1 MSLDDLQKRAKE
13 LARKAVE
20 LDKLGKK
27 EEAYTYYYKAAELL
41 LKLAEITKIKRLR
54 REYVEYA
61 NKYIQRC
68 YEIRGI
74 HPDEATTEESV
85 IEKEEMQVSEEERE
99 AYSIISDLVIK
110 ERPSV
115 SWSDIADLEDAKNA
129 IKEAI
134 ILPLK
139 HPEWFKG
146 ARKPWK
152 GILLFGPPGC
162 GKTLIARA
170 VASEIDATFLNV
182 DAASIFVK
190 WVGESEKRVK
200 ALFNYARKSSPS
212 VIFIDE
218 IDAMV
223 SSREIEGSSG
233 VEHRIKTQF
242 LTEMDGVLKKEN
254 ENVVV
259 LAATNLPWVLDIAI
273 RRRFEKRIY
282 IPLPD
287 FEARRRIFEIH
298 LKNLDLAEDVD
309 LNLLAKVTEFY
320 TGSDIALIC
329 REAAMMP
336 IRELGTSSFS
346 ENVVLRPIKM
356 SDFEE
361 ALRKI
366 KPSVSEKEV
375 LKYEQWAKEYGS
387 G

>member
-1 MSLDDLQKRAKE
+1 M
-13 LARKAVE
+13 
-20 LDKLGKK
+20 
-27 EEAYTYYYKAAELL
+27 
-41 LKLAEITKIKRLR
+41 AEITKIKRLR

-190 WVGESEKRVK
+190 WVGESEKELK
-200 ALFNYARKSSPS
+200 LYL
-212 VIFIDE
+212 I
-218 IDAMV
+218 ML
-223 SSREIEGSSG
+223 GS
-233 VEHRIKTQF
+233 
-242 LTEMDGVLKKEN
+242 
-254 ENVVV
+254 
-259 LAATNLPWVLDIAI
+259 
-273 RRRFEKRIY
+273 
-282 IPLPD
+282 
-287 FEARRRIFEIH
+287 H
-298 LKNLDLAEDVD
+298 LH
-309 LNLLAKVTEFY
+309 
-320 TGSDIALIC
+320 
-329 REAAMMP
+329 
-336 IRELGTSSFS
+336 
-346 ENVVLRPIKM
+346 
-356 SDFEE
+356 
-361 ALRKI
+361 
-366 KPSVSEKEV
+366 
-375 LKYEQWAKEYGS
+375 Q
-387 G
+387 